1 MRLTNEHKKQVLQQ
15 RQQRGLIRYLLH
27 SLVEAVVMSAEEAAK
42 VNEDDSNFQEDP
54 KEVIRE
60 LYLGLMKLAAV
71 SNQLVLVIKQFS
83 LRETLNQLP

>member
-1 MRLTNEHKKQVLQQ
+1 
-15 RQQRGLIRYLLH
+15 
-27 SLVEAVVMSAEEAAK
+27 MSAEEAAK